1 VIGRGEGTILSRVQ
15 YARLVET
22 LRTLSDEEWEAP
34 TDCTGWTVKDV
45 AAHVYGNLECVAAPR
60 EFVRQAREGKRLDP
74 ENPYDGLNAYQVRK
88 HASLSGPELVQR
100 IAGIAD
106 GALRHRARTP
116 WVLRQAIRPRL
127 DVAGRVSMS
136 FVLDTI
142 YTRDTYMHRVDVARA
157 TGRELV
163 VDEVE
168 GRIVED
174 MVEEWADRHGQP
186 YTLTLTGPAGGT
198 WQRGSGGP
206 VLTCDAVEWTRVNS
220 GRATG
225 EGLLATRVQY

>member
-1 VIGRGEGTILSRVQ
+1 VIKKGEGTVLSRVQ

-22 LRTLSDEEWEAP
+22 LRSLSDEEWAAP

-45 AAHVYGNLECVAAPR
+45 AAHVYGNLECVATPR
-60 EFVRQAREGKRLDP
+60 EFVRQVREGRKLDP
-74 ENPYDGLNAYQVRK
+74 KNPYDGLNAYQV
-88 HASLSGPELVQR
+88 SYYSPLSGPEITER
-100 IAGIAD
+100 IVALAER
-106 GALRHRARTP
+106 ALRHRARTP
-116 WVLRQAIRPRL
+116 WLLRNAIRPKL
-127 DVAGRVSMS
+127 DVAGRVPMS

-142 YTRDTYMHRVDVARA
+142 YTRDTYMHRVDVCRA

-163 VDEVE
+163 LDDIEK
-168 GRIVED
+168 RIVED

-186 YTLTLTGPAGGT
+186 YRLTLTGPAGGT
-198 WQRGSGGP
+198 YAGGTGGP
-206 VLTCDAVEWTRVNS
+206 ELTCDAVEWTRINS